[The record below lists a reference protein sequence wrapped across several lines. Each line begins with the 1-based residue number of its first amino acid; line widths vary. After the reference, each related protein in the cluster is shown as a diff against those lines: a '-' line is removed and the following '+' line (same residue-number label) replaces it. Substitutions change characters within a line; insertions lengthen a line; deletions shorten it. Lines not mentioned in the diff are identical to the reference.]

1 MSAFKARILL
11 SHVDACARLIQACAR
26 VQEEKI
32 ERVVEFLEKPHR
44 ASDKDLAAK
53 VSSTGTGTHQQ

>member
-1 MSAFKARILL
+1 
-11 SHVDACARLIQACAR
+11 

-53 VSSTGTGTHQQ
+53 VSSTGTATHQQ